1 MFLRE
6 VSLFPT
12 DVGSDLA
19 QSRVIMPRIVQ
30 KYGGTSVGSLER
42 IRRVAERITHTVKS
56 GYQVAVVVSAMGHE
70 TDRLMELFQ
79 DLVDPAQPWQRRELD
94 MLLATG
100 EQVSIAL
107 LALALQQMGC
117 PAVSLT
123 GPQAG
128 IVTTAQATA
137 ARIQQ
142 IHTERVISHLN
153 QGYVVVVAGFQGMT
167 GSPWEI
173 TTLGRGGSDTSAVA
187 LAVALKASCC
197 EIYTDVAGVLSTDPR
212 LVAEAQLLPEL
223 TSDEMLELASLGAQV
238 MHPRAMEIAR
248 NFAMPV
254 KVLSSWSP
262 LPPLGSLNTTG
273 TLITSPISE
282 GSRPSQGLELIQPVN
297 GVELDR
303 DQVKVVFLHV
313 PDRPGIAAAVFS
325 RVAAAGINVDLV
337 LQSLSMTDHG
347 QQVADIAFTI
357 PAADLTAIES
367 VAKEII
373 QELGGQDLSLDPQVA
388 KLSIGG
394 VGMMGRPEVAAQ
406 MFQVLSQQGINL
418 QMISTSEIRVSCV
431 VERRVAS
438 DGALALG
445 EFFQVIPR
453 RSRPTIAVP
462 LQTVPVRG
470 VALDPKQAR
479 LGLVNIPDRPG
490 VAAHIFGR
498 LAEARIVVDTIIQ
511 SQRGTVSATG
521 IPTTAIA
528 FTTHRDQS
536 QLAGE
541 ILAALAEELA
551 DPDIRVHCDCH
562 VAKVSIVG
570 ADMEHHPGVAARMF
584 QALADYNINIEM
596 IATSEIKVSCIIH
609 ERDGERAVH
618 AIHRTFMA

>member
-1 MFLRE
+1 
-6 VSLFPT
+6 
-12 DVGSDLA
+12 
-19 QSRVIMPRIVQ
+19 MPRVVQ

-42 IRRVAERITHTVKS
+42 IRRVAERIAHTVKS
-56 GYQVAVVVSAMGHE
+56 GYQVAVVVSAMGDE
-70 TDRLMELFQ
+70 TDRLMGLFQ
-79 DLVDPAQPWQRRELD
+79 ELVDPDRPWQRRELD

-107 LALALQQMGC
+107 VALALQQIEC

-128 IVTTAQATA
+128 IITTNFPTA

-142 IHTERVISHLN
+142 IHTERILGHLE
-153 QGYVVVVAGFQGMT
+153 QGQVVVVAGFQGMT

-187 LAVALKASCC
+187 LAVALQAVCC
-197 EIYTDVAGVLSTDPR
+197 EIYTDVPGVLSTDPR
-212 LVAEAQLLPEL
+212 LVPEAQLLPEL

-248 NFAMPV
+248 NFGMPV

-262 LPPLGSLNTTG
+262 LPPLGSLNTSG
-273 TLITSPISE
+273 TLITSPMSE
-282 GSRPSQGLELIQPVN
+282 GSRPGQGLELIQPVN
-297 GVELDR
+297 AVELDR
-303 DQVKVVFLHV
+303 DQVKVVLLHV
-313 PDRPGIAAAVFS
+313 PDRPGVAATVFH

-337 LQSLSMTDHG
+337 LQSLSTTDHG

-357 PAADLTAIES
+357 PAADLETIQP
-367 VAKEII
+367 VAQAII
-373 QELGGQDLSLDPQVA
+373 QDLGGRDLSIDPAVA

-394 VGMMGRPEVAAQ
+394 VGMLGRPEVAAQ
-406 MFQVLSQQGINL
+406 MFHVLSQQGINL

-431 VERRVAS
+431 VDRRVAS

-453 RSRPTIAVP
+453 RYRPVAALP
-462 LQTVPVRG
+462 LQTLPVRG
-470 VALDPKQAR
+470 IALDPKQAR
-479 LGLVNIPDRPG
+479 LGLENIPDRPG

-498 LAEARIVVDTIIQ
+498 LAAAQIIVDTIIQ
-511 SQRGTVSATG
+511 SQRGTTSATG

-536 QLAGE
+536 QLAAG
-541 ILAALAEELA
+541 ILAELAEEFA
-551 DPDIRVHCDCH
+551 DPDIHVFCDRH

-584 QALADYNINIEM
+584 QALADSNINIEM

-609 ERDGERAVH
+609 EQDGERAVQS
-618 AIHRTFMA
+618 IHRMFMTSPP